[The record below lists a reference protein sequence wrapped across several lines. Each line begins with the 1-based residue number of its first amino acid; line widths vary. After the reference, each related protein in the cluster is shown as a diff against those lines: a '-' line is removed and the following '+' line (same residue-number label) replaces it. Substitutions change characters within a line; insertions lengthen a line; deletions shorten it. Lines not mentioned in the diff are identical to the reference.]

1 MAKELQ
7 TVRAALFGDSE
18 AAAEIHQK
26 HYASVLGALMNR
38 GTAMQLTRS
47 EVEECVGD
55 LWSDCFGGTNSKSAL
70 LEKFSGDGSLR
81 AWLITVGL
89 HRLIDI
95 ARRKR
100 FHHDMAAHEKTSSVD
115 PMDKIPAAD
124 ELAPDTDLVSL
135 LRSSLKNA
143 LARSN
148 REHLLLLYLVYLH
161 GIKQRELAG
170 IYGCNESTVSRW
182 LDSTLEQI
190 RADTVREVEIL
201 DSAAGLEWREIVQ
214 LCHTI
219 NQELNG

>member
-1 MAKELQ
+1 TTGVYIVHQISL
-7 TVRAALFGDSE
+7 AALSGNS
-18 AAAEIHQK
+18 AANTKMHHK
-26 HYASVLGALMNR
+26 HYASMLGTLMNR
-38 GTAMQLTRS
+38 GTDKQLTRS

-100 FHHDMAAHEKTSSVD
+100 FHHDIAAHEKTSSVD

-124 ELAPDTDLVSL
+124 VLTPDADLVSL

-161 GIKQRELAG
+161 GIKQRE
-170 IYGCNESTVSRW
+170 
-182 LDSTLEQI
+182 
-190 RADTVREVEIL
+190 
-201 DSAAGLEWREIVQ
+201 
-214 LCHTI
+214 
-219 NQELNG
+219 